1 MRLHRQRKHKASP
14 NAWEIFPSEEALM
27 IQLIIPDCYEDFADD
42 LHAMH
47 RLRYR
52 VFKERLDW
60 QIKRNGGYEVD
71 SFDALRPPPR
81 FGRFRR

>member
-1 MRLHRQRKHKASP
+1 MQSVAS

-27 IQLIIPDCYEDFADD
+27 IQVTPDCYEDFADD
-42 LHAMH
+42 LHTMH

-60 QIKRNGGYEVD
+60 QVKGNGGCEVREGLLH
-71 SFDALRPPPR
+71 A
-81 FGRFRR
+81 